1 MEILIK
7 LLDNNQILPNFQ
19 TPNSVGLDLAAQ
31 ADLIIPARQIAKVPL
46 GVAIKLPTG
55 FWGLLAAR
63 SSLYK
68 KGLMLANGIGVVDP
82 DYCGDKDQY
91 IALLLNFSDQ
101 SATIQKGERIVQ
113 LVLVPTQPFEIKS
126 VLSLN
131 SPSRGGFGSTGLN

>member
-7 LLDNNQILPNFQ
+7 LLGDNQILPNFQ

-31 ADLIIPARQIAKVPL
+31 AELNIPAHQIAKVPL
-46 GVAIKLPTG
+46 GVAIKLPPG

-68 KGLMLANGIGVVDP
+68 KGLMLANGIGIIDP
-82 DYCGDKDQY
+82 DYCGDEDQY
-91 IALLLNFSDQ
+91 TALLLNFTDQ
-101 SATIQKGERIVQ
+101 PATIQKGERLVQ
-113 LVLVPTQPFEIKS
+113 LVLIPTQSFEIKA
-126 VLSLN
+126 VPKLS